1 MNEPLQREED
11 RLERLL
17 NSTLPTLPA
26 RRAPHTLE
34 SRVLEELARRAAK
47 PWWRRSLSQWPTAA
61 RASFVAACCVLVGIA
76 LLGGSWMIAA
86 IPSLQESDAL
96 SGSWLRQAAAITG
109 TVGNLSAS
117 LVQAIPPVWFSLG
130 LAAAALLYAFLFG
143 LGAAAYRLLYLQPLN
158 GR

>member
-1 MNEPLQREED
+1 MNEPLQEED

-17 NSTLPTLPA
+17 SSTVRTLPA

-34 SRVLEELARRAAK
+34 SRVLEELARRAAQ
-47 PWWRRSLSQWPTAA
+47 PWWRRSFGHWPTFA
-61 RASFVAACCVLVGIA
+61 RAGFVAACGVLVGIG
-76 LLGGSWMIAA
+76 LLGGSWMITA
-86 IPSLQESDAL
+86 IRSLQESDAL
-96 SGSWLRQAAAITG
+96 PGSWLRQAAAITG
-109 TVGNLSAS
+109 TVGNLCAS

>member
-1 MNEPLQREED
+1 MNEHPQQED

-17 NSTLPTLPA
+17 AGTVHTLPA

-34 SRVLEELARRAAK
+34 SRVFGELARRAAQ
-47 PWWRRSLSQWPTAA
+47 PWWRRSFGHWPTFA
-61 RASFVAACCVLVGIA
+61 RAGFVVTCGALAAMV
-76 LLGGSWMIAA
+76 LLGGSWMAAA
-86 IPSLQESDAL
+86 IGWFQDA
-96 SGSWLRQAAAITG
+96 GAENSWVRQAAAIAAAL
-109 TVGNLSAS
+109 GNLAAS
-117 LVQAIPPVWFSLG
+117 IANTIPPSWLFVG